1 MSPQNPRRLSENEA
15 TLLAWQSEIARSAG
29 TPWLAQALAAR
40 VTDLLPRVARCHTQL
55 RTLPRRTRRAWQ
67 RQLARS
73 SDLTAILEDW
83 SQRQAG
89 RALQRQLARS
99 VAGAALLLALTHGV
113 GQAATITVTT
123 NIPAINGADGK
134 CSLIEAIEN
143 ANAGA
148 QPHVD
153 CLAGSG
159 SDTIVL
165 PKTILALSAVDNSTY
180 GATGLPVITSQIT
193 IEGNGA
199 KITRKGNA
207 PPFRLIAVGATGDLT
222 LNNVTLT
229 GGDAADYGGA
239 IHNQG
244 MLTIQN
250 GTISDNTAGGGGGGI
265 TNTAGT
271 LTIENSAISGNTVV
285 TGNDS
290 AVGGGIANYAGT
302 VTITN
307 STISRNNIAGGV
319 VNVGGAS

>member
-1 MSPQNPRRLSENEA
+1 MARALTGTTVGGDQMSPQNPRRLCENEA
-15 TLLAWQSEIARSAG
+15 TLLVRGSPRSHDRLG

-73 SDLTAILEDW
+73 SDLTAILQDW

-153 CLAGSG
+153 CLAGSLG

-165 PKTILALSAVDNSTY
+165 PKTIPSLSAVDNITY
-180 GATGLPVITSQIT
+180 GATGS
-193 IEGNGA
+193 
-199 KITRKGNA
+199 
-207 PPFRLIAVGATGDLT
+207 
-222 LNNVTLT
+222 
-229 GGDAADYGGA
+229 
-239 IHNQG
+239 
-244 MLTIQN
+244 
-250 GTISDNTAGGGGGGI
+250 
-265 TNTAGT
+265 
-271 LTIENSAISGNTVV
+271 
-285 TGNDS
+285 
-290 AVGGGIANYAGT
+290 
-302 VTITN
+302 
-307 STISRNNIAGGV
+307 SR
-319 VNVGGAS
+319 